1 MISDVAPFYKWE
13 SSQRGINLPVLPQVQ
28 HEWGTQVL
36 DTLIMGYNPC
46 LLWWANR
53 RIGIAPPRGNNRDKL
68 GRAQSHT
75 EHGND
80 FSGFLLK

>member
-36 DTLIMGYNPC
+36 DALIMGYNPC
-46 LLWWANR
+46 LHLVGKQEDRNCSSER
-53 RIGIAPPRGNNRDKL
+53 EQL
-68 GRAQSHT
+68 
-75 EHGND
+75 
-80 FSGFLLK
+80 